1 MLTISN
7 DNKTRVDALI
17 DKETSKVL
25 DLLSEASVILH
36 DTGDTESVAL
46 DNAMWH
52 LQRAVELVT
61 RYRESGDE

>member
-1 MLTISN
+1 MITVSN
-7 DNKTRVDALI
+7 DNKNRVDAAI
-17 DKETSKVL
+17 DKQLTQCFNL
-25 DLLSEASVILH
+25 ISEASVILH
-36 DTGDTESVAL
+36 DTGDTESIAL